1 MGRRHYRHALCAR
14 EAWGERLEAMGT
26 GFKQLKVWTEARDLA
41 VEIYRLS
48 STGSLSKDFTL
59 RDQLRRAAVS
69 VPSNIA
75 EGDERDTDKDAVRF
89 FYIAKGSIAEI
100 RTQLEIAHRVDLIT
114 ASNLYRWMPAAS

>member
-1 MGRRHYRHALCAR
+1 
-14 EAWGERLEAMGT
+14 MGT

-41 VEIYRLS
+41 VEVYRLS
-48 STGSLSKDFTL
+48 SAGPLSKDFTL
-59 RDQLRRAAVS
+59 RDQLRRAAVG

-114 ASNLYRWMPAAS
+114 AEQLMPLDAHCVLVAKMLGALIRARSSSFPPRP